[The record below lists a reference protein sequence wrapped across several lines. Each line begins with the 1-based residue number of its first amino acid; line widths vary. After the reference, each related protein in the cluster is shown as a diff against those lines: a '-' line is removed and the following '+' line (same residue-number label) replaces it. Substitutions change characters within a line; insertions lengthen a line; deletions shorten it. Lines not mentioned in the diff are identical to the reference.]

1 MQARKN
7 CECTVSGRH
16 ASCNGKCTESI
27 SDRKADLFAPQSG
40 TDHTNMNQYHNNG
53 GRYEESSS
61 EEEQL
66 IDQFR
71 NMIPEGIS
79 GKKKAGQISKASGM
93 ITDSQMLK
101 KNRASL
107 RKFEAL
113 NIGGQTMTEMSIGGY
128 KVNMEKLAEKA
139 MEVLP
144 LPPSKLPVIFVD
156 EDLNFYHHF
165 FQGMTRA
172 LGARQLEEIVK
183 SSRHFDDPQK
193 PLLVCLEDLILSGYE
208 RSDDETT
215 ILLKKVIGGTFETTS
230 KSRKYQ
236 DNDELFVAA
245 NLWGFEYI
253 EQGMQCSEADL
264 RMWLSMCYNHYKT
277 IWFNTFKSTG
287 VPEFAMDG
295 AFKHRSSSSSG
306 SSLFSVREEEPRLV
320 EMESESKTK
329 PRTYKRHSSSSV
341 AGSERSS
348 RRSENSQM
356 TNWLAAKPSK

>member
-1 MQARKN
+1 MRDNDDQ
-7 CECTVSGRH
+7 ET
-16 ASCNGKCTESI
+16 
-27 SDRKADLFAPQSG
+27 
-40 TDHTNMNQYHNNG
+40 
-53 GRYEESSS
+53 SS
-61 EEEQL
+61 EEDQL
-66 IDQFR
+66 IDHFR
-71 NMIPEGIS
+71 KMMPESIRGKSRS
-79 GKKKAGQISKASGM
+79 GEVSKQGRM
-93 ITDSQMLK
+93 TTDSDMLK

-113 NIGGQTMTEMSIGGY
+113 DIGGKTITEMSIGGY
-128 KVNMEKLAEKA
+128 KVDIEKVAEKA

-144 LPPSKLPVIFVD
+144 LPPSRLPVIFVD
-156 EDLNFYHHF
+156 QELNFYHHF

-172 LGARQLEEIVK
+172 LGARQLEEIVR
-183 SSRHFDDPQK
+183 SNRHFDDPQK

-208 RSDDETT
+208 RSDDEIT

-230 KSRKYQ
+230 KSRKHQ
-236 DNDELFVAA
+236 DNDELMVAA

-306 SSLFSVREEEPRLV
+306 SSLFSVREEGPRLI
-320 EMESESKTK
+320 EMETEMKTK
-329 PRTYKRHSSSSV
+329 PRVHKRRSSSSV

-348 RRSENSQM
+348 RHVKGSPV
-356 TNWLAAKPSK
+356 TNWLAAKPIR

>member
-1 MQARKN
+1 M
-7 CECTVSGRH
+7 G
-16 ASCNGKCTESI
+16 
-27 SDRKADLFAPQSG
+27 
-40 TDHTNMNQYHNNG
+40 NQGSNYEQIRNN
-53 GRYEESSS
+53 EEQNSSS
-61 EEEQL
+61 EEDQL
-66 IDQFR
+66 IDHFR
-71 NMIPEGIS
+71 KMMPEAITRKNRS
-79 GKKKAGQISKASGM
+79 GEISKQGRM
-93 ITDSQMLK
+93 TTDSDMLK

-113 NIGGQTMTEMSIGGY
+113 DIGGKTITEMSIGGY
-128 KVNMEKLAEKA
+128 KVDIEKVAEKA

-144 LPPSKLPVIFVD
+144 LPPSRLPVIFVD
-156 EDLNFYHHF
+156 QELNFYHHF

-172 LGARQLEEIVK
+172 LGARQLEEIVRAN
-183 SSRHFDDPQK
+183 RHFDDPQK

-208 RSDDETT
+208 RSDDEIT
-215 ILLKKVIGGTFETTS
+215 ILLKKVVGGTFETTS
-230 KSRKYQ
+230 KSRKHQ
-236 DNDELFVAA
+236 DNDELMVAA

-306 SSLFSVREEEPRLV
+306 SSLFSVKEEGPRLI
-320 EMESESKTK
+320 EMEPEAKGK
-329 PRTYKRHSSSSV
+329 PRTYKRRSSGSV

-348 RRSENSQM
+348 RHSKSSPV
-356 TNWLAAKPSK
+356 TNWLAAKPTR